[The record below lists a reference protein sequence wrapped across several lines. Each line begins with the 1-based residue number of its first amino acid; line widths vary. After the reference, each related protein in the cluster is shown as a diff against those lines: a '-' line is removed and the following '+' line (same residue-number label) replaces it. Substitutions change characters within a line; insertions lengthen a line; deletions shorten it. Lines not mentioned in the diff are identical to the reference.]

1 MGGVAGHMAHLHE
14 SMDLTFGEIKSILLD
29 VAASRIDT
37 FEKVD
42 GQNIFF
48 AWDRSSGRA
57 RCARNMGD
65 IERGGMTPR
74 EYASKWRGH
83 PAEAAFMGGFAA
95 IEGFLGTLPRRT
107 LEAVFETQGRKYVNA
122 EIVCARSPNMIRY
135 DENHIVI
142 HNLQDFSGE
151 RAVVL
156 PGRTLSELTRRLD
169 GSKVV
174 VDGTQWTAHG
184 PMRVQIPDT
193 SRGAHCEKLISDID
207 EIRGALPDSATLA
220 DWVAQ
225 LLRKGPVG
233 DLRLSPCRSKLLIER
248 IVGLVSGAAA
258 KHLPDLRTLKS
269 GLTESAA
276 RSVSDM
282 ATVTTVRSA
291 VSALTEPLEW
301 AISEFA
307 LEALRGVSSALV
319 HDHESEMQRQ
329 RAELQESIRLIR
341 AARGAAAIPV
351 RALLEKQLSKLGS
364 VENLNQTIEGIVF
377 EHPKGNGR
385 LCKLT
390 GSFAMVNQIVG
401 RARRMPAD

>member
-29 VAASRIDT
+29 VAASRIDA

-48 AWDRSSGRA
+48 SWDRSSGRP

-95 IEGFLGTLPRRT
+95 IEGFLGSLPRRT
-107 LEAVFETQGRKYVNA
+107 LEAVFEAQGRRYVNA

-135 DENHIVI
+135 DGNHIVI
-142 HNLQDFSGE
+142 HNLQDFSGD

-156 PGRTLSELTRRLD
+156 PGRSLAELTRRLS
-169 GSKVV
+169 GSTVD

-193 SRGAHCEKLISDID
+193 SRGAHCEKLIRGID
-207 EIRGALPDSATLA
+207 EIRGALHDSATLA
-220 DWVAQ
+220 DWVTH
-225 LLRKGPVG
+225 LLRQGPVG
-233 DLRLSPCRSKLLIER
+233 DLRLSPCRSELLIER
-248 IVGLVSGAAA
+248 VVGLVSGAAS
-258 KHLPDLRTLKS
+258 KRLPDLRTLKS

-282 ATVTTVRSA
+282 ATVATVRSA

-307 LEALRGVSSALV
+307 VEALRGVSSALV
-319 HDHESEMQRQ
+319 RDHESELQRQ

-351 RALLEKQLSKLGS
+351 RALLEKQLGKLGS
-364 VENLNQTIEGIVF
+364 VENVNQTIEGIVF
-377 EHPKGNGR
+377 EHPKGSGR

-401 RARRMPAD
+401 RARRMTTD